1 MNFITWEFNF
11 YAFETRKVVGETI
24 KNLLQ
29 VIFKPILVAF
39 LKVVSGAQVVVVAVV
54 VVVAGIVVVIVVVVV
69 AIDIIMDVGPKK
81 EWWSFSNYHD
91 IRGRKNPKLILVIE
105 ETQMSDCSWLIVPK
119 LSASLIWVDTRKQKI
134 AWTSDA
140 KNW

>member
-1 MNFITWEFNF
+1 MLLKHE
-11 YAFETRKVVGETI
+11 RLLGETI

-81 EWWSFSNYHD
+81 E
-91 IRGRKNPKLILVIE
+91 
-105 ETQMSDCSWLIVPK
+105 
-119 LSASLIWVDTRKQKI
+119 
-134 AWTSDA
+134 
-140 KNW
+140 

>member
-1 MNFITWEFNF
+1 MLLKHE
-11 YAFETRKVVGETI
+11 RLLGETI

-54 VVVAGIVVVIVVVVV
+54 VVVIVVVIV

-81 EWWSFSNYHD
+81 E
-91 IRGRKNPKLILVIE
+91 
-105 ETQMSDCSWLIVPK
+105 
-119 LSASLIWVDTRKQKI
+119 
-134 AWTSDA
+134 
-140 KNW
+140 